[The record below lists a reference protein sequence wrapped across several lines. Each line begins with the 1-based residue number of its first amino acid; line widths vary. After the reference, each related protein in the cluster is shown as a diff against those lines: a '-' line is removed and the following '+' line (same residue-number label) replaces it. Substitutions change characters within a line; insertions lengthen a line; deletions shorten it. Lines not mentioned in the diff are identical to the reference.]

1 MEQTSVL
8 LIAGILLA
16 IVILVVYAVLR
27 LSNKTRSEQKRGKRV
42 SRPLEATTIKQDHEP
57 AKRKQPQTK
66 TALSYAIYGND
77 GVEIKPLQVFIC
89 HSSSDKPKAYSLY
102 QRLRQDGF
110 DPWLDAED
118 LIPGQEWQ
126 IEIPKAVE
134 NSQVVLVCLSSSA
147 ITTEGYVQREIKF
160 ALDVADEKPE
170 GMIYLIPVKLEP
182 CEVPVRLSR
191 WEWVDLFEEGGYE
204 RLLKALRLRAESQM
218 RDMLRSIGMEGGNIQ
233 LSDLQ

>member
-8 LIAGILLA
+8 LIAGIFLV

-27 LSNKTRSEQKRGKRV
+27 RSNKSRSDQEHRKRI
-42 SRPLEATTIKQDHEP
+42 SRPVEATTIKQDTEP
-57 AKRKQPQTK
+57 ANHSQTQTK
-66 TALSYAIYGND
+66 TALSYAIYGKD

-118 LIPGQEWQ
+118 LIPGQDWQ

-134 NSQVVLVCLSSSA
+134 NAQVVLVCLSPSA

-170 GMIYLIPVKLEP
+170 GTIYLIPVKLEP
-182 CEVPVRLSR
+182 CEAPMRLSR
-191 WEWVDLFEEGGYE
+191 WQWVDLYEEGGYE
-204 RLLKALRLRAESQM
+204 RLLKALRLRVESQM
-218 RDMLRSIGMEGGNIQ
+218 RDMLRSIGLEGGEVE

>member
-8 LIAGILLA
+8 LIAGILLV
-16 IVILVVYAVLR
+16 IVVLVVYAVLR
-27 LSNKTRSEQKRGKRV
+27 QFNKTRTDRKRKKPV
-42 SRPLEATTIKQDHEP
+42 SRPVEATTIKQDNEP
-57 AKRKQPQTK
+57 ASRSQTQTK
-66 TALSYAIYGND
+66 TALSYAIYGKV

-110 DPWLDAED
+110 DPWLDAEN
-118 LIPGQEWQ
+118 LIPGQDWQ

-134 NSQVVLVCLSSSA
+134 NSQVVLVCLSPGA

-170 GMIYLIPVKLEP
+170 GTIYLIPVKLEP
-182 CEVPVRLSR
+182 CEVPMRLSR
-191 WEWVDLFEEGGYE
+191 WQWVDLYEEGGYE
-204 RLLKALRLRAESQM
+204 RLLKALRLRAESHM
-218 RDMLRSIGMEGGNIQ
+218 RDILRSIGLEGGGIE

>member
-27 LSNKTRSEQKRGKRV
+27 RSNKTRSDQKRGKRISKPV
-42 SRPLEATTIKQDHEP
+42 ETTTIKRDDAP
-57 AKRKQPQTK
+57 AKRSQTQTK
-66 TALSYAIYGND
+66 TALSYAINGKD

-118 LIPGQEWQ
+118 LIPGQDWQ

-134 NSQVVLVCLSSSA
+134 NSQVVLVCLSPSA

-170 GMIYLIPVKLEP
+170 GTIYLIPVKLEP
-182 CEVPVRLSR
+182 CEVPMRLSR
-191 WEWVDLFEEGGYE
+191 WQWVDLYEEGGYE
-204 RLLKALRLRAESQM
+204 RLLKALKLRAETQM
-218 RDMLRSIGMEGGNIQ
+218 RDMLRSIGMEGWGIE
-233 LSDLQ
+233 LSDLP